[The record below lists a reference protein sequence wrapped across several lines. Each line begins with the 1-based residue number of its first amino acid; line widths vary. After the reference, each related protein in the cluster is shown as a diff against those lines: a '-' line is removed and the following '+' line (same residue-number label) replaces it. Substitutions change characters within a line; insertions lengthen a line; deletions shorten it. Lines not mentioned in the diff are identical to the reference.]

1 MVKIL
6 SPGRVNLIGEH
17 TDYTG
22 GYVMPMAIDLY
33 TVVEGWKNDSVDLFS
48 YAYSERKQ
56 YEVDDLEKEDD
67 WIDHVKGV
75 YSVLKEEGYSPGGMK
90 TSFDGELPIGSGLS
104 ASASFE
110 LGVMTLLDELYDLGL
125 SGEEKALLCQR
136 VENDYVGVSCG
147 IMDQFVISM
156 GREGRVM
163 MLDTDTL
170 EYEFVDFPEELKV
183 VVFHTGVEREL
194 KSSEYNERRE
204 TVERALDKLDA
215 DNSKGL
221 SEKDLEGLSDLE
233 RKRLGYIVR
242 ENERVIDTKD
252 ALEDGDLERVGEI
265 LVEAHEDIAEN
276 YEASCEELDFLVDKS
291 VEEGALGARL
301 TGAGWGGAAIA
312 LWKGDDVERFAE
324 GVFDEYRD
332 EYDHD
337 NADYFVVEPSDG
349 VKVVEE

>member
-56 YEVDDLEKEDD
+56 FTLDELGKEDD
-67 WIDHVKGV
+67 WIDHVKGI

-156 GREGRVM
+156 GEEGRVM

-194 KSSEYNERRE
+194 KSSEYNERRS
-204 TVERALDKLDA
+204 TVEDALDKLDA

-221 SEKDLEGLSDLE
+221 SEDDLEGLSDLQ

-242 ENERVIDTKD
+242 ENERVVETKD
-252 ALEDGDLERVGEI
+252 ALEDGDLEKVGEI
-265 LVEAHEDIAEN
+265 LVEAHKDIAEN

-301 TGAGWGGAAIA
+301 TGAGWGGAAIT

-324 GVFDEYRD
+324 EVFSDYKD

-337 NADYFVVEPSDG
+337 NADYFVVESSDG
-349 VKVVEE
+349 VKVVE